1 MAGFLTNSG
10 LQKLLV
16 ATPLQPMTVKYM
28 AFDSGQG
35 TPSQNMTALF
45 NEAYRTEIPNP
56 IKDPNDPKN
65 LVFTGFVPT
74 TVGGWTIYGVGLFDS
89 LGILVAYLQ
98 LDEPIVKTAPDSAL
112 KMSWE
117 QDFIL
122 KLANSGE
129 TDLIISDSVRFDHEK
144 LTNRNHA
151 NAHDIAS
158 ITGLQGELDTLEVH
172 NNLTGRSADDAHPIS
187 SITGLQGALD
197 QKSTDLT
204 NAVNSINTNITDKDS
219 QNVKLTGDQIVN
231 GKKSF
236 NGNISVETIDNGN
249 ATITLEDDG
258 AAISAGS
265 GANFTGISIDASS
278 KAINLTGTLFGDGSG
293 LNGATAAKK
302 GAVQLAT
309 TAEATTGTDTEKVIT
324 PAVLKAFGTG
334 IDAANGW
341 TRLPGGLILQW
352 GEKTETGNPGESSAT
367 INFPRAFATA
377 CYSFT
382 ATRTTASP
390 DGDNSDGGISV
401 YSLSA
406 TQAAIHYSTY
416 FGDSSSSLR
425 GFRWIA
431 IGK

>member
-65 LVFTGFVPT
+65 LIFTGFVPT

-98 LDEPIVKTAPDSAL
+98 LNEPIVKTAPDSAL

-129 TDLIISDSVRFDHEK
+129 TDLIISDSIRFDHEK
-144 LTNRNHA
+144 LTNRNHPD
-151 NAHDIAS
+151 AHDIA
-158 ITGLQGELDTLEVH
+158 
-172 NNLTGRSADDAHPIS
+172 

-204 NAVNSINTNITDKDS
+204 NAVNSIDTNITNKDN
-219 QNVKLTGDQIVN
+219 QNVKLTGNQTVAGVKTFSDGIKTPTIN
-231 GKKSF
+231 
-236 NGNISVETIDNGN
+236 NGNSW
-249 ATITLEDDG
+249 LELGQDS
-258 AAISAGS
+258 AVLSAGQNAS
-265 GANFTGISIDASS
+265 LVGFELDAANKQILMTGKLA
-278 KAINLTGTLFGDGSG
+278 GDGSG
-293 LNGATAAKK
+293 LDGATAAKK

-324 PAVLKAFGTG
+324 PATLKAFGTG

-352 GEKTETGNPGESSAT
+352 GEKTETGNPGESAAT

-390 DGDNSDGGISV
+390 DGDNSDGGISI
-401 YSLSA
+401 YSLST

-416 FGDSSSSLR
+416 YGDSTSSLR
-425 GFRWIA
+425 GFRWMA

>member
-28 AFDSGQG
+28 AFDAGQG

-45 NEAYRTEIPNP
+45 NEVYRTEIPNP

-129 TDLIISDSVRFDHEK
+129 TDLIISDSIRFDHEK
-144 LTNRNHA
+144 LTNRNHPD
-151 NAHDIAS
+151 AHDIA
-158 ITGLQGELDTLEVH
+158 
-172 NNLTGRSADDAHPIS
+172 

-204 NAVNSINTNITDKDS
+204 NAVNSINTNITEKDD
-219 QNVKLTGDQIVN
+219 QNVKLSGNQTVAGVKTFSGGIKTPTIN
-231 GKKSF
+231 
-236 NGNISVETIDNGN
+236 NGNSR
-249 ATITLEDDG
+249 LELGQDS
-258 AAISAGS
+258 AVLSAGQNAS
-265 GANFTGISIDASS
+265 LVGFELDAANKQILMTG
-278 KAINLTGTLFGDGSG
+278 KLVGDGSG
-293 LNGATAAKK
+293 LDGATAAKK
-302 GAVQLAT
+302 GVVQLAT
-309 TAEATTGTDTEKVIT
+309 TAEIRVGTNSEKVVTPSGLHDSIFGLGQTPQNLTTSRAMGTTYTNSTGKLIVVAVTVFGVDAGVKLYMNNAEFIT
-324 PAVLKAFGTG
+324 NDVDGGTG
-334 IDAANGW
+334 STGMGASIPVPNGA
-341 TRLPGGLILQW
+341 TYRAQMIGG
-352 GEKTETGNPGESSAT
+352 T
-367 INFPRAFATA
+367 
-377 CYSFT
+377 SF
-382 ATRTTASP
+382 
-390 DGDNSDGGISV
+390 
-401 YSLSA
+401 LWME
-406 TQAAIHYSTY
+406 
-416 FGDSSSSLR
+416 LR
-425 GFRWIA
+425 
-431 IGK
+431 